1 VTLATRTLRH
11 PGTRPL
17 AWLLIGAMVTLLWGG
32 CPRRAEAQEQ
42 EARTAVVLDFGDQTN
57 NALLGRAAAAAMALA
72 LTERLTIVR
81 SRAEVIEAVTR
92 LGVRAPYEPDEI
104 RALAGELDAKEVYAG
119 QVLKLEEGD
128 GNPPWSKVLL
138 QVEVYDGT
146 TGDLING
153 ALAEGYEQGT
163 GVGRE
168 DRDNLR
174 AQAVERAAASALTA
188 IGNRSLVRGAVLQFN
203 PAGNRVLLNVGSR
216 HGVHKGML
224 FDIFRP
230 AVRPDAPSETAL
242 NKVGRVKVISLSADD
257 AEAEV
262 LSADQGIQSND
273 ILREVFVL
281 PASEV
286 APDKTRVGTADV
298 KRGGGGGIGNL
309 LAPVLGGIAGVGL
322 LLLLFSMNENTNT
335 DSPRVDAAGGAFL
348 RQSTPGTN
356 PSIVVNWGDRD
367 FSPPPNFIGGY
378 VVYRG
383 QSDSFAAVESE
394 AIGVVP
400 GAAQRNYADDPA
412 WALVQTTV
420 PVRFTIQNGDQ
431 VDEVTE
437 ELAMEIVHTSPQ
449 PGQTYFYKVR
459 RIGPPSVITPP
470 TLIDTSGSGTGG
482 GGGGLGGNL
491 GGGFNRSR
499 AAASRARGRAIAEG
513 RLITGDGP
521 IRILRNPSTRMIRRQ
536 VTSIPPDPGYDT
548 TLDPRDDND
557 LDLDADIGLSNATVA
572 VGPVTYLVPPDLRAP
587 ADNNQAQRVD
597 EVNFEWQGVL
607 GATEYVLQMSTN
619 INFSPVVFQS
629 QTIQTTSSSILS
641 FNYNSGQAGFVQLSP
656 NTTYFWRVGTRSTFR
671 SQPVPQPDGYVFSRV
686 FTFSTADQPP
696 AAPRSAEFKRS
707 R

>member
-1 VTLATRTLRH
+1 MTLATRTLRH

-17 AWLLIGAMVTLLWGG
+17 AWLLLSAMVTLLWGG

-57 NALLGRAAAAAMALA
+57 NALLGRAAAAALALA
-72 LTERLTIVR
+72 LTEQLTIVR
-81 SRAEVIEAVTR
+81 SRAEVVEAVTR
-92 LGVRAPYEPDEI
+92 LGVRAPYEPDEV
-104 RALAGELDAKEVYAG
+104 RGLASELDAKEVYSG

-128 GNPPWSKVLL
+128 GNPPWTKVLL
-138 QVEVYDGT
+138 QVEVYDGA

-153 ALAEGYEQGT
+153 AIAEGYEQGT

-174 AQAVERAAASALTA
+174 AQAVERAASSALTA
-188 IGNRSLVRGAVLQFN
+188 IANRSLVRGAVLQFN
-203 PAGNRVLLNVGSR
+203 PAGRRVLLNVGSR
-216 HGVHKGML
+216 HGVKEGML

-230 AVRPDAPSETAL
+230 AVRPDAPSETVL
-242 NKVGRVKVISLSADD
+242 NKVGRVRVVSVSADD
-257 AEAEV
+257 SEANIV
-262 LSADQGIQSND
+262 NADQGIQSND

-281 PASEV
+281 PSAEV
-286 APDKTRVGTADV
+286 RADGTVIGTTQV
-298 KRGGGGGIGNL
+298 KRGGGGGVGKM
-309 LAPVLGGIAGVGL
+309 LAPILGGVAGVGL
-322 LLLLFSMNENTNT
+322 LLLLLSMNENTNT
-335 DSPRVDAAGGAFL
+335 DSPRVDTAGGAFL
-348 RQSTPGTN
+348 RQSTPGAN
-356 PSIVVNWGDRD
+356 PSVIVNWGDRD

-394 AIGVVP
+394 AIGVTP
-400 GAAQRNYADDPA
+400 GAAQRNFADDPS

-420 PVRFTIQNGDQ
+420 PVRFTVQNGDQ

-482 GGGGLGGNL
+482 GGGLGSFG
-491 GGGFNRSR
+491 RSR
-499 AAASRARGRAIAEG
+499 AAAERTRARAIAEG
-513 RLITGDGP
+513 RLITGNGA
-521 IRILRNPSTRMIRRQ
+521 IRITRAPGSRVVHHRQ
-536 VTSIPPDPGYDT
+536 VTAIPPDPGYDT

-557 LDLDADIGLSNATVA
+557 LDLDADIGLSNATPA

-587 ADNNQAQRVD
+587 SDNNQAQRVD
-597 EVNFEWQGVL
+597 DIAFEWQGVL
-607 GATEYVLQMSTN
+607 GATEYVLQLATN

-629 QTIQTTSSSILS
+629 QTIQTTSSSVLS
-641 FNYNSGQAGFVQLSP
+641 FNYNSSQAGFVTLNP

-671 SQPVPQPDGYVFSRV
+671 SQPAPQPDGYVFSRV
-686 FTFSTADQPP
+686 FTFGTADQPP
-696 AAPRSAEFKRS
+696 AAPRAEVS
-707 R
+707 RRR

>member
-17 AWLLIGAMVTLLWGG
+17 AWLLLGAMATLLWGG

-57 NALLGRAAAAAMALA
+57 NALLGRAAAAALALS

-81 SRAEVIEAVTR
+81 SRAEVVEAVTR

-104 RALAGELDAKEVYAG
+104 RALAGELDAREVFTG
-119 QVLKLEEGD
+119 QVLKVEEGD
-128 GNPPWSKVLL
+128 GTPPWTKILL

-153 ALAEGYEQGT
+153 ALAEGFEQGT

-174 AQAVERAAASALTA
+174 AQAVERAAASALTTIA
-188 IGNRSLVRGAVLQFN
+188 NRALVRGAVLQFN
-203 PAGNRVLLNVGSR
+203 PAGRRVLLNVGSR
-216 HGVHKGML
+216 HGVQRGML

-230 AVRPDAPSETAL
+230 AVRPDAPSETTL
-242 NKVGRVKVISLSADD
+242 NKVGRVVVVSVSADD
-257 AEAEV
+257 SEADIV
-262 LSADQGIQSND
+262 TADQGIQSND

-281 PASEV
+281 PEAQV
-286 APDKTRVGTADV
+286 KADGTRIGTTQV
-298 KRGGGGGIGNL
+298 KRGGGGGLGSM
-309 LAPVLGGIAGVGL
+309 LAPILGGVAGVGL
-322 LLLLFSMNENTNT
+322 LLLLLSMNENTNT
-335 DSPRVDAAGGAFL
+335 DSPRVDQAGGAFL
-348 RQSTPGTN
+348 RQTTPGSN
-356 PSIVVNWGDRD
+356 PSIIVNWGDRD

-378 VVYRG
+378 LVYRG

-394 AIGVVP
+394 AIGVTT
-400 GAAQRNYADDPA
+400 GAAQRNFSDDPS

-420 PVRFTIQNGDQ
+420 PVRFTVQTGDT

-470 TLIDTSGSGTGG
+470 TLIDSSGGGTGG
-482 GGGGLGGNL
+482 GGGGLGG
-491 GGGFNRSR
+491 FNRSR
-499 AAASRARGRAIAEG
+499 QAAQRSRARDIAAG

-521 IRILRNPSTRMIRRQ
+521 IRVHRLPGASRVRRQ
-536 VTSIPPDPGYDT
+536 VTSIPPDAGYDP

-557 LDLDADIGLSNATVA
+557 LDLSADIGLSNATVA
-572 VGPVTYLVPPDLRAP
+572 VGPVTYLVPPDLRSP

-597 EVNFEWQGVL
+597 EVGFEWQGVL
-607 GATEYVLQMSTN
+607 GATEYVLQVSTN

-629 QTIQTTSSSILS
+629 QTIQTTSSSVLS
-641 FNYNSGQAGFVQLSP
+641 FNYNNGQAGFLQLAP
-656 NTTYFWRVGTRSTFR
+656 NTTYFWRVGARSTFR
-671 SQPVPQPDGYVFSRV
+671 NQPTPQPDGYVFSRV
-686 FTFSTADQPP
+686 FTFGTADQPP
-696 AAPRSAEFKRS
+696 AAPRTAELS
-707 R
+707 RRR